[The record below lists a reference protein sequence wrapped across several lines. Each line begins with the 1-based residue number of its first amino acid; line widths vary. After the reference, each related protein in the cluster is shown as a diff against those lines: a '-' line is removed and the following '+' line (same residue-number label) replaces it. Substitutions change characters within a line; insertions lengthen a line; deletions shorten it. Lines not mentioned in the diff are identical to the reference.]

1 MTKKKKLKKKNK
13 TKQMT
18 SLYVQ
23 SELRE
28 LNLGFLPYEIRGEDS

>member
-1 MTKKKKLKKKNK
+1 
-13 TKQMT
+13 MT

-28 LNLGFLPYEIRGEDS
+28 LNLGFLLYEIRNEDSNT